1 MGHLAYSFE
10 SLAPVDIMYRHIED
24 EEHYLRHI
32 EIVEKAVGRTLPRDH
47 QVLETK
53 KNRMVRI
60 RQGRL
65 FYQYDFLPVGNGCL
79 VKFWVEW
86 KGILMN
92 LALSRARKQMLLS
105 IILTDLL
112 ACEHT
117 ALLLMDKSL
126 REGV

>member
-32 EIVEKAVGRTLPRDH
+32 EIVEKAIGRTLPRDY
-47 QVLETK
+47 QVLEK
-53 KNRMVRI
+53 KENRMVRI
-60 RQGRL
+60 RQGKLMYLYEFRPL
-65 FYQYDFLPVGNGCL
+65 GNGCL
-79 VKFWVEW
+79 VKYRVEW
-86 KGILMN
+86 SGILMT
-92 LALSRARKQMLLS
+92 LAVNAARKQMLTS

-126 REGV
+126 REGA